1 MAALGKQFLLLMK
14 HPPLSLIVK
23 SGNILILNLFL
34 KGDRMWQ
41 FGIGLFL
48 VELEPESLQLV
59 AIYGFISGAATLLLS
74 TVIGD
79 WVDRTARLKGK
90 ISVLF
95 TIFTYIIRK
104 V

>member
-1 MAALGKQFLLLMK
+1 
-14 HPPLSLIVK
+14 
-23 SGNILILNLFL
+23 
-34 KGDRMWQ
+34 MWQ

-74 TVIGD
+74 TLIGD

-90 ISVLF
+90 ISV
-95 TIFTYIIRK
+95 
-104 V
+104 